1 MGFRLIVST
10 FVVLTAVSPRGMA
23 DETQYFAI
31 FLEGKKAGYAIQS
44 RTEADDKVITTQ
56 EVSITAQRM
65 GMPLTI
71 NMKETHLETASGKP
85 LGFKVVQDLGLMM
98 MELEGTIE
106 EEGII
111 NLKTKLMGAE
121 ERVTQNWPS
130 GAVMAE
136 GLRLIQLKKGLKEG
150 THYTVKVFSPA
161 MLQTVDL
168 EITVGGRRNIDL
180 LGRVVPLTEVKA
192 VQKLTMQMDAS
203 SALEPTESQAA
214 PKPETVEVVE
224 TSYVDD
230 ELRVQKHMSSIMGF
244 EVEMIACAK
253 EFALGENDVPE
264 LIEKMLLASPQP
276 LGDVSS
282 AKSITYCLRPTVN
295 GSRLRIPSTDN
306 QLVNPD
312 SGIILVTVEPVAA
325 PKGVSFPYKGKN
337 KALMDA
343 MKPTRF
349 LQSDRDQIIK
359 LAREAIGGTKEA
371 GQAVRRIED
380 FVARYIDNRS
390 LSVGYASAAEV
401 AVSRQGDCTEFAV
414 LTAAMCRAVGIPARV
429 VMGLAYLED
438 FAGLKDRFG
447 GHAWVEA
454 YVGDRWVGLDAA
466 FKSAGR
472 RGYDPGHIA
481 LAVGDGNPEDFFNLV
496 GTFGQFKIEK
506 VVINGKTG

>member
-1 MGFRLIVST
+1 
-10 FVVLTAVSPRGMA
+10 
-23 DETQYFAI
+23 
-31 FLEGKKAGYAIQS
+31 
-44 RTEADDKVITTQ
+44 
-56 EVSITAQRM
+56 
-65 GMPLTI
+65 
-71 NMKETHLETASGKP
+71 
-85 LGFKVVQDLGLMM
+85 
-98 MELEGTIE
+98 
-106 EEGII
+106 
-111 NLKTKLMGAE
+111 
-121 ERVTQNWPS
+121 
-130 GAVMAE
+130 MAE

-161 MLQTVDL
+161 ILQAVDL
-168 EITVGGRRNIDL
+168 GITIGAKRNVDL
-180 LGRVVPLTEVKA
+180 LGRVVALTEVHA
-192 VQKLTMQMDAS
+192 VQKVPVQLGAS
-203 SALEPTESQAA
+203 SAVEPAEPQTGA
-214 PKPETVEVVE
+214 KPETVEIVE

-230 ELRVQKHMSSIMGF
+230 ELRVQKQMSSIVGF

-253 EFALGENDVPE
+253 DFALGENDAPE
-264 LIEKMLLASPQP
+264 LIEKMLLTSPHP
-276 LGDVSS
+276 LGDVSA
-282 AKSITYCLRPTVN
+282 AKSITYHLRPTVD

-343 MKPTRF
+343 VRPTRY
-349 LQSDRDQIIK
+349 LQSDREEIIK
-359 LAREAIGGTKEA
+359 LAREAVGGTRDA
-371 GQAVRRIED
+371 GQAVRRIEG
-380 FVARYIDNRS
+380 FVAGYIDNRS

-401 AVSRQGDCTEFAV
+401 AASRQGDCTEFAV

-466 FKSAGR
+466 FKSTGR